1 MFSPIIAGVWRM
13 ASWNISVE
21 ARVRWIES
29 CLAEGVTTFD
39 HADIYGDYEVE
50 AQFGAALRAVPGL
63 RERMHLVTKCGI
75 KLESAKRPA
84 HRAKSY
90 DTGAAHITASVDQS
104 LRNLHTEQIDVL
116 LIHRPDA
123 LMDPDALAECF
134 AGLRSAGKVREFG
147 VSNHTPSQFA
157 MLHRRIPLVTN
168 QIEFSPLALDALTDG
183 TLDQAVDLQLP
194 PMVWSPLAGGRLVT
208 DDEPR
213 AQRVRELLAAL
224 AKDHGVSLTTM
235 AFAWILRHPSRPYP
249 ITGSRRLDVIRD
261 AVRALKLRLTTEQ
274 WYRVWEASTG
284 HAVP

>member
-1 MFSPIIAGVWRM
+1 M

-50 AQFGAALRAVPGL
+50 AQFGAALGAVPGL
-63 RERMHLVTKCGI
+63 RDRMHLVTKCGI

-90 DTGAAHITASVDQS
+90 DTGAAHIIASVDQS
-104 LRNLHTEQIDVL
+104 LRNLRTEHIDVL

-134 AGLRSAGKVREFG
+134 AGLRAAGKVREFG

-157 MLHRRIPLVTN
+157 MLHRRIPLITN
-168 QIEFSPLALDALTDG
+168 QVEFSPLALDALTDG
-183 TLDQAVDLQLP
+183 TLDQAVDLQLA

-208 DDEPR
+208 DEEPR
-213 AQRVRELLAAL
+213 AQRVRDLLATL
-224 AKDHGVSLTTM
+224 AKEHGVSLTTM

-261 AVRALKLRLTTEQ
+261 AVRALSLRLTAEQ